1 MNLSDDRPM
10 ARRLPASTA
19 GRPAYPH
26 RHLFV
31 AALLGGLVAFALSVW
46 PERDHRAHASLPAGS
61 VDFVLGPA
69 VPAVATGAEEAP
81 APEAEAPAPAA
92 AVASPWAT
100 VTVRAGDSLAR
111 IFSREGLSPGDLQAV
126 LDSDAAAKRL
136 ARIHPGEELRYRT
149 DDAGRLVALHY
160 AFSRLEAMVAQRPD
174 GAASFETRLEQRE
187 PERRRAFREGEIDSS
202 LFLAAARV
210 GLDEGLAMELA
221 GIFQWDV
228 DFVLDIRRGDRFELL
243 FEELWLD
250 GERIGNGA
258 ILAAAFENR
267 GERHEAVRYVDTEG
281 HASYYTPDGRS
292 MRKAFLRAPVQF
304 SRISSNFNLNRKH
317 PLWNT
322 SRPHRGIDYAAP
334 TGTPVVAAGDGRVV
348 LVTQNAPSGKYVVLQ
363 HGEQYQTKYLHLS
376 RFASGMKAGRRVR
389 QGEVI
394 GYVGATGWATGPH
407 LHYEFLVHGVHRNP
421 RTVPLPK
428 ALPVPDGERDRFL
441 ATTRPLVARLAELSG
456 EERIA
461 LSETAPTGSGG

>member
-1 MNLSDDRPM
+1 
-10 ARRLPASTA
+10 
-19 GRPAYPH
+19 
-26 RHLFV
+26 
-31 AALLGGLVAFALSVW
+31 
-46 PERDHRAHASLPAGS
+46 
-61 VDFVLGPA
+61 
-69 VPAVATGAEEAP
+69 
-81 APEAEAPAPAA
+81 
-92 AVASPWAT
+92 
-100 VTVRAGDSLAR
+100 
-111 IFSREGLSPGDLQAV
+111 
-126 LDSDAAAKRL
+126 
-136 ARIHPGEELRYRT
+136 
-149 DDAGRLVALHY
+149 
-160 AFSRLEAMVAQRPD
+160 
-174 GAASFETRLEQRE
+174 
-187 PERRRAFREGEIDSS
+187 
-202 LFLAAARV
+202 
-210 GLDEGLAMELA
+210 
-221 GIFQWDV
+221 
-228 DFVLDIRRGDRFELL
+228 
-243 FEELWLD
+243 
-250 GERIGNGA
+250 
-258 ILAAAFENR
+258 
-267 GERHEAVRYVDTEG
+267 
-281 HASYYTPDGRS
+281 
-292 MRKAFLRAPVQF
+292 VQF

>member
-1 MNLSDDRPM
+1 M

-92 AVASPWAT
+92 VVASPWAT
-100 VTVRAGDSLAR
+100 VTVRPGDSLAR

-160 AFSRLEAMVAQRPD
+160 AFSRVEAMVAQRPD

-228 DFVLDIRRGDRFELL
+228 DFVLDIRR
-243 FEELWLD
+243 
-250 GERIGNGA
+250 
-258 ILAAAFENR
+258 
-267 GERHEAVRYVDTEG
+267 
-281 HASYYTPDGRS
+281 
-292 MRKAFLRAPVQF
+292 
-304 SRISSNFNLNRKH
+304 
-317 PLWNT
+317 
-322 SRPHRGIDYAAP
+322 
-334 TGTPVVAAGDGRVV
+334 
-348 LVTQNAPSGKYVVLQ
+348 
-363 HGEQYQTKYLHLS
+363 
-376 RFASGMKAGRRVR
+376 
-389 QGEVI
+389 
-394 GYVGATGWATGPH
+394 
-407 LHYEFLVHGVHRNP
+407 
-421 RTVPLPK
+421 
-428 ALPVPDGERDRFL
+428 
-441 ATTRPLVARLAELSG
+441 
-456 EERIA
+456 
-461 LSETAPTGSGG
+461 